1 MIELIELLSE
11 ELPWGLTIALALYF
25 GGLGGGSFIVAAVT
39 SFISGEEFRD
49 IMKFGAYIG
58 LIATAL
64 CGTFLALHAG
74 HPERLLYM
82 YSNPISMITFGTC
95 VISSILPIGLI
106 YATFL
111 PPDSLP
117 WLKSFLPWSVYVKPR
132 KFFELLLFI
141 LGSGLAG
148 YTGFVLGIAW
158 AQPFWETPLITVL
171 FYVSGVSTALMAIGL
186 CIAILR
192 LVQVTE
198 ESKKLFVEMMHR
210 LDVADGYMLLIELG
224 AAMLYLYIMFNNP
237 SEIARESAAI
247 LAFGELAPLFWGGFI
262 FLGLIIPI
270 MLVVLLAWKGRTAA
284 FIRLYAP
291 LMIIAALCVLIGGA
305 FMRYCFLV
313 AGQLPVVG

>member
-1 MIELIELLSE
+1 MLELISQ
-11 ELPWGLTIALALYF
+11 ELPWGIHIALALFF

-39 SFISGEEFRD
+39 SVISGEEFRD
-49 IMKFGAYIG
+49 ILKFGAYVG
-58 LIATAL
+58 LLATAL
-64 CGTFLALHAG
+64 CGTFLSLHAG

-82 YSNPISMITFGTC
+82 YSNPTSMITFGATMITS
-95 VISSILPIGLI
+95 VLFVGLI

-148 YTGFVLGIAW
+148 YTGFVLALSR
-158 AQPFWETPLITVL
+158 AEPFWETPLITAL
-171 FYVSGVSTALMAIGL
+171 FYASGVSTALMAIGL

-198 ESKKLFVEMMHR
+198 ESRKLFVEMMHR
-210 LDVADGYMLLIELG
+210 LDVADGYMLLIEFG
-224 AAMLYLYIMFNNP
+224 VAMLYVYTMLNSP
-237 SEIARESAAI
+237 SEVARASAEA
-247 LAFGELAPLFWGGFI
+247 LAFGELAPLFWGGFV
-262 FLGLIIPI
+262 FLGLIIP
-270 MLVVLLAWKGRTAA
+270 LLLLVLLAWKGRTAA

-291 LMIIAALCVLIGGA
+291 LMILAALCVLTGGA
-305 FMRYCFLV
+305 IMRFCFLA
-313 AGQLPVVG
+313 AGQLPVVK